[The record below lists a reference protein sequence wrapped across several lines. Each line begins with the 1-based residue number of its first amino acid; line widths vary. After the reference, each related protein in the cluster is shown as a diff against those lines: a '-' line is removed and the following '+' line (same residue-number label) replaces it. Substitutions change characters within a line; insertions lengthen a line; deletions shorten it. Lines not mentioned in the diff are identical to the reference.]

1 MEYDYLLA
9 CGDSFTEGCQE
20 IIGKGPQG
28 TWPGIVAE
36 HFNIP
41 FSNIARGGA
50 SNTEIAWQPLQSN
63 IPEFA
68 KAKRP
73 LIIFG
78 LTVSYRLP
86 YINPSTGVIDTQYS
100 ILPEHMKDG
109 WPRHLRAFATEML
122 YTYYPNLRRPI
133 FLKHQLGVSISNS
146 DHIDHDVI
154 DSFLFATQQSIKIMM
169 QYKIINPNAEVMW
182 GWIHNTANNS
192 RIDEKILLP
201 YRDNC
206 FNKHLDWLPLQHFTD
221 ADSEKYW
228 LDEDDCHPNEKGI
241 QLYADFF
248 INLLENNN
256 GL

>member
-9 CGDSFTEGCQE
+9 CGDSFTEGCQD
-20 IIGKGPQG
+20 IIGKGPEG

-36 HFNIP
+36 HFKIP

-50 SNTEIAWQPLQSN
+50 SNTEISLQPLQSN

-68 KAKRP
+68 KAKHP

-78 LTVSYRLP
+78 LTVPYRLP
-86 YINPSTGVIDTQYS
+86 YLAKMEGIIQSHYS
-100 ILPEHMKDG
+100 ILPEHMNDNDVKHLKNYALDLLNTSIDG
-109 WPRHLRAFATEML
+109 MDGYVFAT
-122 YTYYPNLRRPI
+122 R
-133 FLKHQLGVSISNS
+133 
-146 DHIDHDVI
+146 
-154 DSFLFATQQSIKIMM
+154 QSIKIMM

-182 GWIHNTANNS
+182 GWIHNTATNS

-228 LDEDDCHPNEKGI
+228 LSEDDCHPNEQGI
-241 QLYADFF
+241 QLYAD
-248 INLLENNN
+248 LLIQLIENNN
-256 GL
+256 EF